1 MYTFVIVAVTFAVTL
16 ALAYFLFR
24 SELKNQRRRLE
35 REARSL
41 VAKSQQEQSESA
53 NIFKAIDIGILYY
66 NSDGN
71 LSSQNPAA
79 NELLAIIPNTYRGF
93 IDQYGSLNGMAAQLA
108 LGKDFASAVLQ
119 NGDLIVY
126 LSIQAV
132 GESHESGY
140 LVLARD
146 ATRQFKEESQRN
158 EYVSN
163 VSHELRTPLT
173 TIKTYSESLIDWGIN
188 EKQKSQ
194 IIKDVTK
201 IYEESSHME
210 QLINDLNLLSSLD
223 EQSIGRQL
231 HIEVVDLSYLVK
243 NLVERMQFQAEDQGI
258 SMQAIAV
265 SQVPNI
271 YCDRNQLERILTNL
285 ITNAIKYSNAPGNI
299 NVYIGSIRDEAY
311 IKVKDDGIGMD
322 DQHLE
327 HIFERF
333 YRVDDSRTRQSGGR
347 GLGLAIVKE
356 LVDLNEGTISVS
368 SALTRGSEF
377 TLMFPSEQKVL
388 RQTLYQ
394 LHHEDVELSYVGRA
408 AELDLTELAQ
418 TMGIM
423 AKWKSL
429 EPLEYERLLEAIN
442 NI

>member
-1 MYTFVIVAVTFAVTL
+1 MDVLVTVAVTFTVTL
-16 ALAYFLFR
+16 MLAYFLFR
-24 SELKNQRRRLE
+24 SELRNQRQRLE
-35 REARSL
+35 REAHSL
-41 VAKSQQEQSESA
+41 IGKSQQEQSESA
-53 NIFKAIDIGILYY
+53 HILTAIDIGILYY
-66 NSDGN
+66 NSEGK

-79 NELLAIIPNTYRGF
+79 SELLPNIPITYRAF
-93 IDQYGSLNGMAAQLA
+93 LDQYGSLNGMAAQLA
-108 LGKDFASAVLQ
+108 LGKDFASAVLK
-119 NGDLIVY
+119 NEENMVY
-126 LSIQAV
+126 ISIQPV
-132 GESHESGY
+132 GQDTKSGF

-146 ATRQFKEESQRN
+146 ATRQFKEENQRN

-188 EKQKSQ
+188 EKQRTQ
-194 IIKDVTK
+194 ITKDVTK
-201 IYEESSHME
+201 IYEEAGHME

-243 NLVERMQFQAEDQGI
+243 SVVERMQFQAEEHGI
-258 SMQAIAV
+258 HMEAYTV

-285 ITNAIKYSNAPGNI
+285 ITNAIKYSNDQGNI
-299 NVYIGSIRDEAY
+299 SVYIGSIRDEAY
-311 IKVKDDGIGMD
+311 VKVKDDGIGMD
-322 DQHLE
+322 AQHLE

-356 LVDLNEGTISVS
+356 LVELNEGTISVN

-377 TLMFPSEQKVL
+377 TIMFSSEQKVL
-388 RQTLYQ
+388 RQCLYQ
-394 LHHEDVELSYVGRA
+394 LHHEDGELSYVGQA
-408 AELDLTELAQ
+408 AEQDLTELAQ
-418 TMGIM
+418 SMGIM

-429 EPLEYERLLEAIN
+429 EQIEYERLLEAIN
-442 NI
+442 KI